1 MFTVSDRLLRWELDE
16 VGLSNCTSVSST
28 QPAILELQGKVR
40 WLSEVQLEINDEA

>member
-1 MFTVSDRLLRWELDE
+1 MFTVSERLLRCEPNE

-40 WLSEVQLEINDEA
+40 WVSEVQQEIKDDA